1 MTSIA
6 PEHTLRELEE
16 NTRQAWVQYSET
28 LRELSGEEY
37 ERVESASWEQ
47 LQPELRQGD
56 ERRER
61 LAAPTPGRDVG

>member
-6 PEHTLRELEE
+6 PEHSLRELAE

-37 ERVESASWEQ
+37 ERTESESWEQ
-47 LQPELRQGD
+47 LQTELRRVD

-61 LAAPTPGRDVG
+61 LATPTTGSDVG

>member
-47 LQPELRQGD
+47 LQTELRQVD